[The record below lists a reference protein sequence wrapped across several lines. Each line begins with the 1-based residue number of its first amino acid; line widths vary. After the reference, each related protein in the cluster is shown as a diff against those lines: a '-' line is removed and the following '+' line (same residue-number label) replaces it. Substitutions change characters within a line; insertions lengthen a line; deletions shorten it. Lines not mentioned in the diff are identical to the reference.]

1 MMGINLGTFILIL
14 LKMIYFLNLQDMIFD
29 IYINKTYLLKARAQG
44 KYSMIWNVNDPLE
57 I

>member
-29 IYINKTYLLKARAQG
+29 IYKNKTSAQSKG
-44 KYSMIWNVNDPLE
+44 PGQIFNDLE
-57 I
+57 CE

>member
-14 LKMIYFLNLQDMIFD
+14 LKMIYFLNLQDM
-29 IYINKTYLLKARAQG
+29 KTYLLKARAQG